1 MDLKFDDSLFVG
13 DVYTV
18 FTEANY
24 GYNYTWLLPMYNYIT
39 FKVKSCKDAHI
50 LLSTAFQDLSSNAYE
65 IVLGGSEN
73 TISAIRR
80 GSLGQNVVQE
90 STPNIMNCDTL
101 LPFWVRWQNK
111 TLEVGS
117 GPVDSHVL
125 MRLDDPKMPDI
136 SVASVTS
143 WYSAPAEYQ
152 FLQTEGNQFSS

>member
-1 MDLKFDDSLFVG
+1 
-13 DVYTV
+13 
-18 FTEANY
+18 
-24 GYNYTWLLPMYNYIT
+24 MYNYIT

-50 LLSTAFQDLSSNAYE
+50 LLSSAVQDLSNNTYE
-65 IVLGGSEN
+65 IVIGGSEN

-90 STPNIMNCDTL
+90 STPSIMNCDIL

-125 MRLDDPKMPDI
+125 MRLDDPEMPDI

-143 WYSAPAEYQ
+143 WYSAAAEYQ
-152 FLQTEGNQFSS
+152 FPQTEGK